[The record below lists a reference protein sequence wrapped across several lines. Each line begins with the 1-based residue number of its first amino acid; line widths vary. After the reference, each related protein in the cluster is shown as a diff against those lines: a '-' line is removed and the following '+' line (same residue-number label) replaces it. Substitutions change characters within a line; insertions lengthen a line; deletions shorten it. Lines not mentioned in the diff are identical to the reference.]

1 MRKVKYENIRL
12 NVGCGMDN
20 PAGWVGMDRRVVP
33 GVDIVH
39 DIEDLPWP
47 LRDNSCMTVL
57 MSHVMEHL
65 DPRKM
70 IDIFDEIWR
79 VLVPGGQLMV
89 AVPYAGSTGA
99 YQDPTHTRP
108 GFNEQ
113 TFEYFDPS
121 KHLYSIYQPRPYKIV
136 LMDYKVGDYVNVV
149 LESLKKAD
157 VGKVTKITGKRRV
170 RVAA

>member
-12 NVGCGMDN
+12 NIGCGGEN
-20 PAGWVGMDRRVVP
+20 PPEWVGMDRRAIP

-47 LRDNSCMTVL
+47 LPDSCAVMAL
-57 MSHVMEHL
+57 MNHVMEHL

-79 VLVPGGQLMV
+79 VLGPGGQLLI

-99 YQDPTHTRP
+99 YQDPTHVRP
-108 GFNEQ
+108 GFNEA
-113 TFEYFDPS
+113 TFDYFDPS
-121 KHLYSIYQPRPYKIV
+121 KHLYTIYKPKPYKIIK
-136 LMDYKVGDYVNVV
+136 LDYKVGDYVNVV
-149 LESLKKAD
+149 LESLKRAD
-157 VGKVTKITGKRRV
+157 VGKVTKISGNRRV